1 MIDHEIAKGNQFK
14 ELVEDD
20 DVAKMTVA
28 YLGRTG
34 EEATVNAVSDAAM
47 RGTWES
53 MEVIMDSGAH
63 ICIGPPATGEKAGY
77 KIEESPDSKAGM
89 SYAAANGTPIPNLG
103 QRVMAVMTEEGSIR
117 GVTQQV
123 GDVTK
128 NLEAIR
134 AVLKTGHAVVFNDDG
149 LGNGTGSF
157 MINKWTGETNA
168 IRDDGSDYVMRRW
181 IIPQPEVEQMMS
193 QQATANAGFTRR
205 GS

>member
-1 MIDHEIAKGNQFK
+1 
-14 ELVEDD
+14 
-20 DVAKMTVA
+20 
-28 YLGRTG
+28 
-34 EEATVNAVSDAAM
+34 
-47 RGTWES
+47 
-53 MEVIMDSGAH
+53 
-63 ICIGPPATGEKAGY
+63 
-77 KIEESPDSKAGM
+77 
-89 SYAAANGTPIPNLG
+89 
-103 QRVMAVMTEEGSIR
+103 MAVMTEEGSIR

-149 LGNGTGSF
+149 SGNGTGSF
-157 MINKWTGETNA
+157 MVNKWTGETNA

-181 IIPQPEVEQMMS
+181 IIPQPEVEQMMM